1 MEKWEIDTF
10 LEASRLWIKCDGG
23 LSRVCRSTLPLRLHT
38 TRLMIMCVNFNPNV
52 TTRSNSNMKIRAL

>member
-1 MEKWEIDTF
+1 MVLILLFVGGLIYKSENLNISMEKWEIDTF

-38 TRLMIMCVNFNPNV
+38 TRLMSV
-52 TTRSNSNMKIRAL
+52 